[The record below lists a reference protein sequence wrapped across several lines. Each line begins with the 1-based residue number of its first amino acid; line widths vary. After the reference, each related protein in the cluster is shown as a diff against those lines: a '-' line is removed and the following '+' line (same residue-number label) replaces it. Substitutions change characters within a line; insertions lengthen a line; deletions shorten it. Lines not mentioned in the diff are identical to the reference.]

1 MHVPNQP
8 MPGSVMGAE
17 LQGQIERITYQ
28 NEENGFVI
36 AKVNVVGYR
45 DLVTVVG
52 NLTTASPGETLF
64 MQGNWVEHPK
74 FGRQFKIVQCRTT
87 MPATVHGIEKYLG
100 SGLVKG
106 IGPKMAKRIVK
117 AFGADTLR
125 VIDEDIMR
133 LTEVA
138 GIGKKRIHMIQAAWD
153 VQKEI
158 REVMVFLQGHGV
170 GSGYAAKIYKQY
182 GRQSIAVVTEN
193 PFRLA
198 MDIWGIGFITADKI
212 AASLGFEKN
221 APQRAEAGVV
231 FVLHELAN
239 EGHLYFP
246 YEDLIEKA
254 RAMLDVGREI
264 VANAIADLAEGDHIV
279 IEDVNLDVA
288 AFKENNKAV
297 YLKKYYVCETGA
309 SGRLKRLLSYG
320 KTIRP
325 VDVGNALSWVQGQLR
340 ITLDDRQLDAV
351 RMALEQK
358 MLIITGGPGTGKTT
372 IIHAILK
379 IYEQLNVNILLAAP
393 TGRAAKRMS
402 ETTGHEARTIHRL
415 LEYSMKHGGFQKNDQ
430 FPLDCDL
437 LIVDEASMIDMILLH
452 HLLKAV
458 PRTATMI
465 FVGDV
470 NQLPSVGAGN
480 VLKDIIDCGRIPVA
494 FLNRIFRQAKESR
507 IILAAHD
514 INKGI
519 IPVFNAADPESDCY
533 FIQKEMPEEV
543 LATILTLVKHRIP
556 HRFGFDPM
564 EDIQVLTP
572 MHRGEIG
579 AGNLNIVIQDG
590 LNPHQ
595 EGLERGGRRYRIN
608 DKVMQRVN
616 NYDKDVYNG
625 DIGRITDINREDQ
638 QVRATFDGREVI
650 YDFSDLDELVLA
662 YAISIH
668 KSQGSE
674 YPCVIIPLLTQHYIL
689 LQRNLLY
696 TAITRGRRL
705 VVFVGTRK
713 ALAIAVKNDKT
724 VHRYTFLKHRLN

>member
-1 MHVPNQP
+1 MD
-8 MPGSVMGAE
+8 AE

-36 AKVNVVGYR
+36 AKVKVAGKR

-52 NLTTASPGETLF
+52 NLTTASPGEILF
-64 MQGNWVEHPK
+64 MQGNWADHPK

-87 MPATVHGIEKYLG
+87 TPATAHGIEKYLG

-117 AFGADTLR
+117 VFGTDTLQ
-125 VIDEDIMR
+125 VIDEEIMR

-138 GIGKKRIHMIQAAWD
+138 GIGKKRIHMIQAAWAE
-153 VQKEI
+153 QKEI

-170 GSGYAAKIYKQY
+170 GSGYAVKIYKQY
-182 GRQSIAVVTEN
+182 GCQSIAAVTEN

-198 MDIWGIGFITADKI
+198 MDIRGIGFITADKI

-231 FVLHELAN
+231 FVLHELSN
-239 EGHLYFP
+239 EGHVYFP
-246 YEDLIEKA
+246 YESLIEKA
-254 RAMLDVGREI
+254 MAMLGVGREI
-264 VANAIADLAEGDHIV
+264 VANAIADLAGTDHIV
-279 IEDVNLDVA
+279 IEDVNLDVVE
-288 AFKENNKAV
+288 FRENNKAV
-297 YLKKYYVCETGA
+297 YLKKYYICETGA
-309 SGRLKRLLSYG
+309 SGRLKRLLSHG
-320 KTIRP
+320 KAIRP
-325 VDVGNALSWVQGQLR
+325 VDVENALSWVQGQLR
-340 ITLDDRQLDAV
+340 ITLDSKQIDAV

-358 MLIITGGPGTGKTT
+358 MLVITGGPGTGKTT
-372 IIHAILK
+372 IINAILK
-379 IYEQLNVNILLAAP
+379 IYEQLNVAILLAAP

-415 LEYSMKHGGFQKNDQ
+415 LEYSMKDGGFQKNDDY
-430 FPLDCDL
+430 PLACDL
-437 LIVDEASMIDMILLH
+437 LIVDEASMIDTILLH

-458 PRTATMI
+458 PRAATMI

-480 VLKDIIDCGRIPVA
+480 VLKDIIDSRCIPVA

-519 IPVFNAADPESDCY
+519 IPTFDSADQESDCY

-543 LATILTLVKHRIP
+543 SSIILTLVQHRIP
-556 HRFGFDPM
+556 RRFGFDPM

-572 MHRGEIG
+572 MHRGMIG
-579 AGNLNIVIQDG
+579 AGNLNTVIQDA
-590 LNPHQ
+590 LNPAQ
-595 EGLERGGRRYRIN
+595 EGLEQGGRRYRVN
-608 DKVMQRVN
+608 DKVMQISN
-616 NYDKDVYNG
+616 DYEKDVYNG
-625 DIGRITDINREDQ
+625 DIGRITDINKEEQ
-638 QVRATFDGREVI
+638 QVRVLFDAREVV
-650 YDFSDLDELVLA
+650 YDFSDLDQLMLA

-713 ALAIAVKNDKT
+713 ALAIAVKNNKP
-724 VHRYTFLKHRLN
+724 VQRYTFLNHRLR